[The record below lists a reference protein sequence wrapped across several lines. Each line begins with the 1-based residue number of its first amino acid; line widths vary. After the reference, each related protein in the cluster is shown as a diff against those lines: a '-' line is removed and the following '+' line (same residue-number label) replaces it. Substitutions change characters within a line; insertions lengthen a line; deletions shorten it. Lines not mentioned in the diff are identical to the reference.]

1 MLTRQKQ
8 QDYSMTIPRHSFTDK
23 IVAILDRHFPELG
36 EELLIR
42 SSLVQYLNKKTR
54 AANRGS
60 KARPAYAN
68 HYALYV
74 LIEDY
79 VKNNFDESASY
90 RDYEGAKYTDLLS
103 RQRQLPFGKKL
114 QNHALNHRLNQEF
127 RKYFPLKDV
136 APIIRDTST
145 NRYWINERLLKIGTN
160 GQVVNICRPILEI
173 IETYVAT
180 RMKSFEQFI
189 ETCRK
194 LQEVKYSKTPEAK
207 EFVRSLLR
215 SDVDA
220 RIFEIVSYAILKQH
234 YMNKIIYWGWNRD
247 ELNEELLM
255 LYKTGRTNANDGG
268 IDFIMRP
275 LGRVFQVTETVDA
288 GKYFLDIDKVQH
300 YPVTF
305 VIKSEND
312 SDTLMSSIRE
322 QASIK
327 YGIDQIVRRYIEC
340 IEEIIN
346 VPELIRI
353 FEEVVQRNKL
363 GNIVDEIVL
372 QSRIEFNVDD
382 EISHGFLKNY
392 H

>member
-1 MLTRQKQ
+1 MR
-8 QDYSMTIPRHSFTDK
+8 IPRHSFTDK
-23 IVAILDRHFPELG
+23 IVNILEQHFPELG

-60 KARPAYAN
+60 KTRPAYAN

-79 VKNNFDESASY
+79 VTKNFDENARY
-90 RDYEGAKYTDLLS
+90 RDYEGAKYTDLLN

-127 RKYFPLKDV
+127 RKYFPLQDV
-136 APIIRDTST
+136 TPIIRDTST
-145 NRYWINERLLKIGTN
+145 NRYWINEGLLKIGTN
-160 GQVVNICRPILEI
+160 GQVVNICRPILES
-173 IETYVAT
+173 IETYVAA
-180 RMKSFEQFI
+180 RMKSFEQFVD
-189 ETCRK
+189 TCRK
-194 LQEVKYSKTPEAK
+194 LQEVKHSNVSEAK
-207 EFVRSLLR
+207 DFVRSLLR

-220 RIFEIVSYAILKQH
+220 RVFEIVSYAILKQH
-234 YMNKIIYWGWNRD
+234 YMDQIIYWGWNRD

-275 LGRVFQVTETVDA
+275 LGRIFQVTETVDA

-305 VIKSEND
+305 VIKSEED
-312 SDTLMSSIRE
+312 SAALMTSIRE
-322 QASIK
+322 QAGMK
-327 YGIDQIVRRYIEC
+327 YGIDQIVRRYMEC

-346 VPELIRI
+346 VPQLTKI
-353 FEEVVQRNKL
+353 FDQVIQRNKL
-363 GNIVDEIVL
+363 GNILDEIVL
-372 QSRIEFNVDD
+372 QSRIEFNVEDD
-382 EISHGFLKNY
+382 ISPAFPKNY

>member
-8 QDYSMTIPRHSFTDK
+8 QIYFMTIPRHSFTDR
-23 IVAILDRHFPELG
+23 IVAILNRHFPELG

-79 VKNNFDESASY
+79 VKKNFDENASY
-90 RDYEGAKYTDLLS
+90 KDYEGAKYTDLLS

-127 RKYFPLKDV
+127 RKYFPLQDV
-136 APIIRDTST
+136 PPIIRDTSN
-145 NRYWINERLLKIGTN
+145 NRYWINEGLLKIGTN

-194 LQEVKYSKTPEAK
+194 LQEVKSSKATKAK
-207 EFVRSLLR
+207 KFVRSLLR

-312 SDTLMSSIRE
+312 SDALMSSIRE
-322 QASIK
+322 HASNK
-327 YGIDQIVRRYIEC
+327 YGIEKIVQRYMGC

-382 EISHGFLKNY
+382 DISPGFPKNY

>member
-1 MLTRQKQ
+1 
-8 QDYSMTIPRHSFTDK
+8 MTIPRHSFTDK